1 MLLPTAAADPVDAA
15 AVPGTPGGSAN
26 ELVLGRPLPLI
37 SLCRGQGCFFTIFSQ
52 ATINY
57 EYPAAN
63 NRGKTHRE
71 IALPLPPAVWLIAVA
86 RHLETDRSQCHLGD
100 EVPRGCCSGLLPRIS
115 RMKTT
120 TNLK

>member
-26 ELVLGRPLPLI
+26 ELGLGRPLPLI
-37 SLCRGQGCFFTIFSQ
+37 SLCRGQGCFFTLFCQ

-63 NRGKTHRE
+63 NRGKKRRE
-71 IALPLPPAVWLIAVA
+71 IPLPLPPAVW
-86 RHLETDRSQCHLGD
+86 DDS
-100 EVPRGCCSGLLPRIS
+100 CC
-115 RMKTT
+115 
-120 TNLK
+120 